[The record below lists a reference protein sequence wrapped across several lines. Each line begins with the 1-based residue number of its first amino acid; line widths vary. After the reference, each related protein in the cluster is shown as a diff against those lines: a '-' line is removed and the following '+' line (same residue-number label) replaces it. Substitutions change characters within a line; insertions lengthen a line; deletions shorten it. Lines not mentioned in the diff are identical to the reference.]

1 MSHVNNSLNLGNQK
15 LFGFRRAYF
24 DVVKAAY
31 CILYTPRCG
40 ANLLMDHLRH
50 SKAGNPLDFFGFL
63 GDRAPMS
70 ANPLG
75 LNCGSFHE
83 YLFELISSR
92 VVDGVFGF
100 KLRIDDLRQMG
111 EYCKEEFS
119 IDLQGDIRILFP
131 NVQYF
136 RLFRL
141 NSAAQAI
148 SLWRARVSNV
158 WSRQYGDPAPPQP
171 DFDGPALVE
180 TLRETLLGE
189 YCLNQLTTGLG
200 SGVIPLTFED
210 LVAHPDRVV
219 GKVISECAIPHTS
232 FRKIDWLAPLRDSY
246 SEELELRL
254 RDALFQ
260 NHTQADG

>member
-1 MSHVNNSLNLGNQK
+1 
-15 LFGFRRAYF
+15 
-24 DVVKAAY
+24 
-31 CILYTPRCG
+31 
-40 ANLLMDHLRH
+40 
-50 SKAGNPLDFFGFL
+50 
-63 GDRAPMS
+63 
-70 ANPLG
+70 
-75 LNCGSFHE
+75 
-83 YLFELISSR
+83 
-92 VVDGVFGF
+92 
-100 KLRIDDLRQMG
+100 
-111 EYCKEEFS
+111 
-119 IDLQGDIRILFP
+119 
-131 NVQYF
+131 
-136 RLFRL
+136 
-141 NSAAQAI
+141 
-148 SLWRARVSNV
+148 V